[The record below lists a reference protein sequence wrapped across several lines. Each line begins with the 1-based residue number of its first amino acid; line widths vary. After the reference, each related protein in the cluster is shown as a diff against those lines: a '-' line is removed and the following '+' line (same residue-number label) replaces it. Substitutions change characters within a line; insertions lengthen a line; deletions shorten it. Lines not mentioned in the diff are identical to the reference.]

1 MPRKV
6 LIMGAAGRDFHNFN
20 TFFRDNEAY
29 QVVAFTA
36 TQIPD
41 IEGRV
46 YPKELA
52 GKLYPNGIPIHAET
66 ELVSL
71 IKNNKVEEVVFAYS
85 DIPYPVLMSKAA
97 LVNATGANFVLMG
110 PDATMVKSTKPVVSV
125 CAIRTGC
132 GKSQTTRRVVSILRA
147 KGRKVAVIRHP
158 MPYGDLVAQKVQR
171 YASLADM
178 DLHKCTIEE
187 REEYEPHLVNG
198 AVLFAGVDYEAILR
212 EAEKEADVILWDGGN
227 NDFPFFV
234 PDLLFT
240 IVDPLR
246 PGHEL
251 SFYPGEATL
260 RMADVAVINKIDSAS
275 LDDINTVRA
284 NIAKVAPNARV
295 IDGASPIKVDN
306 PDIIAGKRVLVV
318 EDGPTLT
325 HGHMKIGAGAVAAMR
340 YGAAEMIDARPYA
353 VGRIVET
360 YNIYPEIGQVLPAM
374 GYGEVQLKDL
384 ETTINSVDCDAVI
397 IATPMDLSRIIKI
410 KKPFTRVYY
419 DLQEI
424 GEPTIDTI
432 IDDFCKKM
440 NIK

>member
-227 NDFPFFV
+227 NDFPFYKS
-234 PDLLFT
+234 DLE
-240 IVDPLR
+240 IVVLDPHR
-246 PGHEL
+246 AGHEIAY
-251 SFYPGEATL
+251 YPGETNFRRAKVL
-260 RMADVAVINKIDSAS
+260 VINKIDTAS
-275 LDDINTVRA
+275 LENINVLRS
-284 NIAKVAPNARV
+284 NIRKFNPDAVV
-295 IDGASPIKVDN
+295 IDAASPLFVEGGDKIR
-306 PDIIAGKRVLVV
+306 GKKVLVV

-325 HGHMKIGAGAVAAMR
+325 HGEMAYGAGGSR
-340 YGAAEMIDARPYA
+340 RPRTNTA
-353 VGRIVET
+353 
-360 YNIYPEIGQVLPAM
+360 PL
-374 GYGEVQLKDL
+374 D
-384 ETTINSVDCDAVI
+384 
-397 IATPMDLSRIIKI
+397 SR
-410 KKPFTRVYY
+410 
-419 DLQEI
+419 
-424 GEPTIDTI
+424 
-432 IDDFCKKM
+432 
-440 NIK
+440 